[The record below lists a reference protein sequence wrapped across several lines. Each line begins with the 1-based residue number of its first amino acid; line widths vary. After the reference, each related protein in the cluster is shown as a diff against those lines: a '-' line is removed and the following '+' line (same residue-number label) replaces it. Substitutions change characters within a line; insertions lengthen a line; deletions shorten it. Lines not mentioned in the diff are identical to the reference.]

1 MAGAAYLHRLADL
14 RAQGFDAAPYRRYEP
29 RPTL

>member
-14 RAQGFDAAPYRRYEP
+14 RAQGFDASAYRRYEP
-29 RPTL
+29 RPA